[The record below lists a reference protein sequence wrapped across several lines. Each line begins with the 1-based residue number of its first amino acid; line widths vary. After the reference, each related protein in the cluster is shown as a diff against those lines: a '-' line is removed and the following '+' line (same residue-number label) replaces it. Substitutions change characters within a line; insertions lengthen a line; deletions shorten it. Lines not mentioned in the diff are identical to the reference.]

1 MKRLIPLFVLSLLA
15 CACSRP
21 CSYEQ
26 FVKAAEG
33 PVYGFELEMADSLG
47 YDIDFYTRVDIS
59 PLKLRELADVGMNIV
74 WISPSGQSY
83 AETVY
88 LPLCGQK
95 GERLPYRKGLA
106 VSESGTWRLEVEVED
121 QPGGFCGLGIIL
133 QENGT
138 R

>member
-1 MKRLIPLFVLSLLA
+1 MKRLIPLLVLSLLV

-21 CSYEQ
+21 CPYEQ

-59 PLKLRELADVGMNIV
+59 PLKLRKLADVGMNIV
-74 WISPSGQSY
+74 WTSPSGQSY

-95 GERLPYRKGLA
+95 GEGFPTVRDLPFPKA
-106 VSESGTWRLEVEVED
+106 A
-121 QPGGFCGLGIIL
+121 PGGWK
-133 QENGT
+133 
-138 R
+138 